1 MGMKRVVPI
10 AVLTLVA
17 LGVPALASAD
27 ATAFVGFSP
36 TVTTRSTT
44 GVSIGLSAII
54 VGFEFEYA
62 HLDENTVAGAPGLGT
77 GMFNLTVQ
85 TPTRLQL
92 YVTAGGGFY
101 KETLNLNGHYNVGDN
116 IGGGIKIPI
125 AGPVRLRVDYRVFM
139 LNNSIITQHVQRVYF
154 GANFAF

>member
-1 MGMKRVVPI
+1 MKRI
-10 AVLTLVA
+10 APVAFFSLIA
-17 LGVPALASAD
+17 LGVPAIASAD

-54 VGFEFEYA
+54 VGFEFEYS

-77 GMFNLTVQ
+77 GMINLTLQ
-85 TPTRLQL
+85 TPTKMQFYL
-92 YVTAGGGFY
+92 TAGGGFY
-101 KETLNLNGHYNVGDN
+101 KETLNLAGHYNVGDD

-125 AGPVRLRVDYRVFM
+125 
-139 LNNSIITQHVQRVYF
+139 
-154 GANFAF
+154 